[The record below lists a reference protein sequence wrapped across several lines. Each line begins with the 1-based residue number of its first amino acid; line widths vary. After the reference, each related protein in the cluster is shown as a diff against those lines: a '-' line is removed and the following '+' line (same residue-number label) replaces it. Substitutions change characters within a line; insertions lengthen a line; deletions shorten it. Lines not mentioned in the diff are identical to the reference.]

1 MAVTASGPDPLDTNV
16 DERTPLNSSAQHAT
30 PSANTPDY
38 SSITKG
44 LTSDVHSSHG
54 SDEERPL
61 ISPPELPGNDVK
73 ALTSISTV
81 IGVLLLGMSRLLSY
95 CPRFSARLTIFK
107 ASSSPTQ
114 TQH

>member
-1 MAVTASGPDPLDTNV
+1 MAVSASSPDPLDANI

-61 ISPPELPGNDVK
+61 INPPESSGKDVT

-81 IGVLLLGMSRLLSY
+81 IGVLLLGMSGSRS
-95 CPRFSARLTIFK
+95 C
-107 ASSSPTQ
+107 
-114 TQH
+114 

>member
-1 MAVTASGPDPLDTNV
+1 MAVSASSPDPLDANI
-16 DERTPLNSSAQHAT
+16 DERTPLNSSAQHAI

-54 SDEERPL
+54 SDEERLL
-61 ISPPELPGNDVK
+61 INPPESPGKDVT

-81 IGVLLLGMSRLLSY
+81 IGVLLLGMSGSRS
-95 CPRFSARLTIFK
+95 C
-107 ASSSPTQ
+107 
-114 TQH
+114 